1 LPFVIGNC
9 WTEIRSGGG
18 GGVVEERNL
27 KNRNCFG
34 RPARV
39 MVAAMIC
46 ACLLGLAACN
56 RGGSGG
62 DVVASVNGRKIY
74 RSELDKYYANGTAGS
89 DQQPTGE
96 QAVSLRLS
104 ILNELIETEILMQRA
119 EKLGLLATDEE
130 VDRKL
135 NEIKSPYT
143 AEEFNK
149 RLQDKKITLDDFKRD
164 LRRSLTRDKV
174 LNKEITSRIN
184 VTDQD
189 VTNYYNDHKAE
200 FNLIEARYHLAK
212 ILVSGIGNA
221 QVHNLQNSKAQNDAE
236 ARKKI
241 EMISNHL
248 DSGDDFATLAMN
260 YSEDPETSNNGGD
273 LGMAPES
280 ALKNADPATRDAV
293 LKLKPGQYTPV
304 IPMINPTNHET
315 FGYMIVKLLS
325 KEPAGQR
332 DLNDPRVQQDIRQ
345 QLRDRREQ
353 LLKAAYYEILRDDA
367 KVTNYYADEVL
378 KNLGAA
384 K

>member
-1 LPFVIGNC
+1 
-9 WTEIRSGGG
+9 
-18 GGVVEERNL
+18 L
-27 KNRNCFG
+27 KNRNCFEH
-34 RPARV
+34 
-39 MVAAMIC
+39 AALIIIS
-46 ACLLGLAACN
+46 ACLLIGLTACN
-56 RGGSGG
+56 RSSNGG
-62 DVVASVNGRKIY
+62 DVMASVNGRKIY
-74 RSELDKYYANGTAGS
+74 RTEVDKYYANQTAGS

-149 RLQDKKITLDDFKRD
+149 RLQDKKISLDDFKRD

-184 VTDQD
+184 ITDTD
-189 VTNYYNDHKAE
+189 VSSYYNEHKAE
-200 FNLIEARYHLAK
+200 FNLIEAQYHLAK
-212 ILVSGIGNA
+212 IMVSGAGNG

-241 EMISNHL
+241 QMISNRL

-280 ALKNADPATRDAV
+280 ALKNADPLTRDAV
-293 LKLKPGQYTPV
+293 MKLKPGQYTPV
-304 IPMINPTNHET
+304 IPVINPTNRQPM
-315 FGYMIVKLLS
+315 GYLIVKLIS

-332 DLNDPRVQQDIRQ
+332 DLNDPRVQQAIRQ

-353 LLKAAYYEILRDDA
+353 LLKAAYYETLRDDA
-367 KVTNYYADEVL
+367 KIADYYAEEVL
-378 KNLGAA
+378 KDLGAA

>member
-1 LPFVIGNC
+1 
-9 WTEIRSGGG
+9 
-18 GGVVEERNL
+18 L
-27 KNRNCFG
+27 KNRNFLEH
-34 RPARV
+34 AV
-39 MVAAMIC
+39 LLIIS
-46 ACLLGLAACN
+46 ACLLVGLTACN
-56 RGGSGG
+56 RSSSGG
-62 DVVASVNGRKIY
+62 DVMASVNGRKIY
-74 RSELDKYYANGTAGS
+74 RTEVDKYYANQTSGS
-89 DQQPTGE
+89 DQQPAGE

-149 RLQDKKITLDDFKRD
+149 RLQDKKISLDDFKRD

-184 VTDQD
+184 ITDTD
-189 VTNYYNDHKAE
+189 VSSYYNEHKAE
-200 FNLIEARYHLAK
+200 FNLIEAQYHLAK
-212 ILVSGIGNA
+212 IMVSSTGNG

-241 EMISNHL
+241 QMISNRL
-248 DSGDDFATLAMN
+248 DSGDDYATLAMN

-280 ALKNADPATRDAV
+280 ALKNADPLTRDAV
-293 LKLKPGQYTPV
+293 MKLKPGQYTPV
-304 IPMINPTNHET
+304 IPVINPTNHQT
-315 FGYMIVKLLS
+315 VGYLIVKLIS

-332 DLNDPRVQQDIRQ
+332 DLNDPRVQQAIRQ

-353 LLKAAYYEILRDDA
+353 LLKAAYYETLRDDA
-367 KVTNYYADEVL
+367 KITDYYAEEVL
-378 KNLGAA
+378 KDLGAA

>member
-1 LPFVIGNC
+1 MKNC
-9 WTEIRSGGG
+9 NW
-18 GGVVEERNL
+18 
-27 KNRNCFG
+27 FG
-34 RPARV
+34 RAARV
-39 MVAAMIC
+39 MVGAV
-46 ACLLGLAACN
+46 LLMGLSACN
-56 RGGSGG
+56 RDSSGG
-62 DVVASVNGRKIY
+62 DVMASVNGHKIY
-74 RSELDKYYANGTAGS
+74 RSEVEKYYANQTSGS
-89 DQQPTGE
+89 DQQPAGE

-104 ILNELIETEILMQRA
+104 ILNELVETEILMQRA

-184 VTDQD
+184 ITDQD
-189 VTNYYNDHKAE
+189 VSGYYHDHKAE
-200 FNLIEARYHLAK
+200 FNLIDAQYHLAK
-212 ILVSGIGNA
+212 ILVSGIANT
-221 QVHNLQNSKAQNDAE
+221 QVHNRENNKAQNDAE

-241 EMISNHL
+241 QMIANRL
-248 DSGDDFATLAMN
+248 DSGDDFATMAMN
-260 YSEDPETSNNGGD
+260 YSEDPDTSNNGGD

-280 ALKNADPATRDAV
+280 ALKQADPTTRDAV
-293 LKLKPGQYTPV
+293 MKLKPGQYTQV
-304 IPMINPTNHET
+304 IPMLNPANHQPVA
-315 FGYMIVKLLS
+315 YIIWKLIAR
-325 KEPAGQR
+325 EPAGQR
-332 DLNDPRVQQDIRQ
+332 DLNDPRVQQHIRQ

-353 LLKAAYYEILRDDA
+353 LLKAAYYESLRDDA
-367 KVTNYYADEVL
+367 KVTNYYAEEVL